1 MSDQEGQVLWC
12 SLVFFDFL
20 WVSCS
25 LGFSGSGVLWWSL
38 GFSGILWVLCSL
50 GFSGVLWDSLGFSGI
65 LWNSLGFADSLAQ
78 LVTLGFWC
86 SLGLVFAGGAGSLV
100 FLDGND
106 GRARIR
112 LVSIQWV
119 SLGIVAIILYGATG
133 HLL

>member
-12 SLVFFDFL
+12 SLVFDFL

-25 LGFSGSGVLWWSL
+25 LGFSLWCSLVISGVLWDSL
-38 GFSGILWVLCSL
+38 GLV
-50 GFSGVLWDSLGFSGI
+50 FSGVLWDSLEFFDSRVLVLSG
-65 LWNSLGFADSLAQ
+65 S
-78 LVTLGFWC
+78 
-86 SLGLVFAGGAGSLV
+86 GGAGSLV